1 MAKITV
7 RYFID
12 GAQVNEAEAE
22 LPDRAK
28 ARELIEQSK
37 RDLSESVSNIVRGV
51 PALGSDAVRVLRL
64 ERKLRERMGKED

>member
-1 MAKITV
+1 MTKITV

-12 GAQVNEAEAE
+12 GAQVYEAEAE

-37 RDLSESVSNIVRGV
+37 RDLSESVSSIVRAV
-51 PALGSDAVRVLRL
+51 PALGSDTVRVLRL